1 MAEHRALLLE
11 QLTRKTQV
19 GYRSSEQISRED
31 AFVSYVESQRRIQVE
46 FRLAQLEPVFIDIRN
61 IDNIR
66 QKDYPEDNSF
76 RWVLAVNL
84 NPADSRN
91 IMLQFTAREVR
102 DTWVAGLRAL
112 VEASRSGGLGGSGS
126 SSSGVGGLAPQMSRG
141 GGSSSSNHLIGG
153 GGTIPTSGPPLPP
166 PNTERAITDVALR
179 EPRPGFLARVE
190 LTLGLREL
198 LALEVPEGC
207 ESSERLSRLVQ
218 GFVDNNAIM
227 PNESTSLFRFVKNAV
242 HRIVLERETE
252 ALVEEIGCQHLDV
265 LMRDRLAASGKGDI
279 QEIRKAAMRE
289 AEYNLRVLAEEV
301 PKRIGQ
307 CGTGAAIVC
316 MILQRNI
323 EKMKLINDMTAKA
336 YEAESEVVNKVT
348 ESGW

>member
-1 MAEHRALLLE
+1 MADHRALLLE
-11 QLTRKTQV
+11 HLTRKTQV

-31 AFVSYVESQRRIQVE
+31 AFVSYVENQRRIQVE
-46 FRLAQLEPVFIDIRN
+46 FRAQLEPVFIDIRH

-66 QKDYPEDNSF
+66 QKDYPEADTF
-76 RWVLAVNL
+76 RWVLAINL

-112 VEASRSGGLGGSGS
+112 VDASRSGNLGGSGS

-141 GGSSSSNHLIGG
+141 GASSSSNHLKGG
-153 GGTIPTSGPPLPP
+153 GGIQPPLPP
-166 PNTERAITDVALR
+166 PVTQRAITDVALR

-207 ESSERLSRLVQ
+207 ESAERLSRLVQ
-218 GFVDNNAIM
+218 GFVDKNSIM
-227 PNESTSLFRFVKNAV
+227 PEESTSLYRFVRNAV
-242 HRIVLERETE
+242 QRIVLERETE

-279 QEIRKAAMRE
+279 QEIRKEAMRE

-301 PKRIGQ
+301 PRRIGQ
-307 CGTGAAIVC
+307 CGTGAAIVS

>member
-1 MAEHRALLLE
+1 
-11 QLTRKTQV
+11 
-19 GYRSSEQISRED
+19 
-31 AFVSYVESQRRIQVE
+31 
-46 FRLAQLEPVFIDIRN
+46 
-61 IDNIR
+61 
-66 QKDYPEDNSF
+66 
-76 RWVLAVNL
+76 VLAINL

-102 DTWVAGLRAL
+102 DAWVVGLRAL
-112 VEASRSGGLGGSGS
+112 VEASRSGALGGSGS

-141 GGSSSSNHLIGG
+141 GGSSSSSTHLLNG
-153 GGTIPTSGPPLPP
+153 GGTIQPPLPP
-166 PNTERAITDVALR
+166 PVTQRAITDVALK

-207 ESSERLSRLVQ
+207 ESAERLSRLVQ
-218 GFVDNNAIM
+218 GFVDKNSIM
-227 PNESTSLFRFVKNAV
+227 PEESTSLYRFVRNAV
-242 HRIVLERETE
+242 QRIVLERETE

-279 QEIRKAAMRE
+279 QEIRKEAMRE

-301 PKRIGQ
+301 PRRIGQ
-307 CGTGAAIVC
+307 CGTGAAIVS